1 MKDERTKPVLFLF
14 RFNETLRFES
24 TKLGLIPR
32 NLDTG
37 GSSIFSGSRKQAAA
51 SQPFRYTAGG
61 YVPPLRRF
69 HPRGSREVR
78 KLFPK
83 GFSAVQEFRQLPR
96 SNCAPALNCSVSNSF
111 PGFYERP
118 GNERNFVPR
127 SDRSGGLSILSINI
141 LHAAK
146 RKRKKKK
153 KERRNEKTNERGET
167 FTWCFDEFA
176 CYFGTAEKC
185 FEASSDLLFE

>member
-1 MKDERTKPVLFLF
+1 M
-14 RFNETLRFES
+14 
-24 TKLGLIPR
+24 
-32 NLDTG
+32 
-37 GSSIFSGSRKQAAA
+37 
-51 SQPFRYTAGG
+51 
-61 YVPPLRRF
+61 
-69 HPRGSREVR
+69 
-78 KLFPK
+78 
-83 GFSAVQEFRQLPR
+83 
-96 SNCAPALNCSVSNSF
+96 
-111 PGFYERP
+111 
-118 GNERNFVPR
+118 PR